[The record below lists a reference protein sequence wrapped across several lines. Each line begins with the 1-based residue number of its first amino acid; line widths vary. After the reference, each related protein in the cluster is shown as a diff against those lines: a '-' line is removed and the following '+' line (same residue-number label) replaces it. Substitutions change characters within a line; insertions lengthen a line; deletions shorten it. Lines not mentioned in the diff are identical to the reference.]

1 MSNFKEK
8 QIIECLQSIEKFN
21 QISGFLNVA
30 PNGELEYSLLK
41 EEVLEFFDAHNR
53 KDIVGVRDALA
64 DIFVV
69 LYGTILKFGLK
80 EEFWPILA
88 EVCYSNLTKFCYD
101 KEEAEETV
109 RKYISE
115 GVDAFYDYN
124 FDLKVYVIKRRD
136 GKTLKSINFVK
147 PRL

>member
-1 MSNFKEK
+1 MNKAD
-8 QIIECLQSIEKFN
+8 QILNCLQSIEKFN
-21 QISGFLNVA
+21 EISGFLKVA
-30 PNGELEYSLLK
+30 PNGELEYNLLK
-41 EEVLEFFDAHNR
+41 EEVLEFFDAHNK
-53 KDIVGVRDALA
+53 KDITGVRDALA

-80 EEFWPILA
+80 DEFWAILS

-101 KEEAEETV
+101 KEEAEESV
-109 RKYISE
+109 RHYIAQ